1 METED
6 LKKKK
11 KTMIWTVELLAS
23 TIEWGNE
30 IVVVS

>member
-11 KTMIWTVELLAS
+11 TIIWTVELLAS
-23 TIEWGNE
+23 TIEWVNE